1 MEAKAWYQQKTF
13 WAGIAGL
20 IAAATGYFTGEVG
33 LLGAS
38 QMAIGSLIAIFLRQG
53 VEKLKG

>member
-1 MEAKAWYQQKTF
+1 MEKKQWYQQKTF

-20 IAAATGYFTGEVG
+20 LTAVTGYFTGEVG

-38 QMAIGSLIAIFLRQG
+38 QLAIGSLIGIFLRQG
-53 VEKLKG
+53 VEGAKG